1 MSEFQCV
8 KCENDSYKTGE
19 LRASGGFWTKFFN
32 IQNEKYKTLTC
43 QNCGFTEMYNTDT
56 STAENVLDFFGN

>member
-1 MSEFQCV
+1 MASFQCE
-8 KCENDSYKTGE
+8 KCGHDQYRTGE

-32 IQNEKYKTLTC
+32 IQNETYQTLICT
-43 QNCGFTEMYNTDT
+43 NCGYTELYNEET